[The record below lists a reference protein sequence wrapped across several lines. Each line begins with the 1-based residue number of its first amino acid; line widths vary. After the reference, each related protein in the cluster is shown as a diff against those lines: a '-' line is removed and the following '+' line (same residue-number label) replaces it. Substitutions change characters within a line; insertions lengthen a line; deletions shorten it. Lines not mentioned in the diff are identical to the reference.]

1 MQEKINGRNAVSGKI
16 AGSCSLV
23 IVEPAPDVKRVDD
36 WALDVAVPV
45 TVKRYENV
53 RKKRKKNG
61 CRVCIYSYLKRLTS
75 RIPHSFQIIRKFR
88 DKVKG

>member
-1 MQEKINGRNAVSGKI
+1 MYRDNRFSILSTQHHFALDRFLQEKINGRNAVSGKI

-23 IVEPAPDVKRVDD
+23 IIEPAPDVKRVDD

-53 RKKRKKNG
+53 RKKKERKTAV
-61 CRVCIYSYLKRLTS
+61 VCVYTAI
-75 RIPHSFQIIRKFR
+75 
-88 DKVKG
+88 

>member
-1 MQEKINGRNAVSGKI
+1 MYRDNRFSILSTQHHFALDRFLQEINGRNAVSGKI

-53 RKKRKKNG
+53 RKKKERKTAV
-61 CRVCIYSYLKRLTS
+61 VCVYTAI
-75 RIPHSFQIIRKFR
+75 
-88 DKVKG
+88 

>member
-1 MQEKINGRNAVSGKI
+1 MYRDNCFSILSTQHHFALDRFLQKKINGRNAVSGKI

-53 RKKRKKNG
+53 RKKKERKTAV
-61 CRVCIYSYLKRLTS
+61 VCVYTAI
-75 RIPHSFQIIRKFR
+75 
-88 DKVKG
+88 